1 MCRDAAA
8 GRWRLAGG
16 IGWNPGADGG
26 RAGFSAG
33 AVCGWCVVCP
43 GGAAGPHISFFLS
56 LALPEVGKRKK
67 LHTTAGGTAI
77 DSPPLPLDALVLVL
91 APNVLH
97 FDILTLH
104 CTVLYSALVLL
115 LLLLR
120 YCYCYC
126 YWDCDCDAEVY
137 SLLSHKDF
145 INTHRIQGKAN
156 AAQGKTSPPPSI
168 SP

>member
-1 MCRDAAA
+1 MVNAHDWPTDLMASEGDAKE
-8 GRWRLAGG
+8 
-16 IGWNPGADGG
+16 
-26 RAGFSAG
+26 SVM
-33 AVCGWCVVCP
+33 AVSYTHLDVY
-43 GGAAGPHISFFLS
+43 
-56 LALPEVGKRKK
+56 KRQ
-67 LHTTAGGTAI
+67 
-77 DSPPLPLDALVLVL
+77 
-91 APNVLH
+91 
-97 FDILTLH
+97 
-104 CTVLYSALVLL
+104 VLYSALVLL